1 MSGNEV
7 QTTPEISVT
16 KILHKSVEVVGR
28 VTTKPNVKFQVFE
41 CSRRSEADA
50 KRTHQEGQDII
61 KETQGLRIEDNKKRI
76 LHMNGRNF
84 ELVRPFCPEL
94 VRNTQMKDISY
105 CAHI

>member
-1 MSGNEV
+1 MLNS
-7 QTTPEISVT
+7 
-16 KILHKSVEVVGR
+16 R
-28 VTTKPNVKFQVFE
+28 FE

-50 KRTHQEGQDII
+50 KRTHQDII

-84 ELVRPFCPEL
+84 ELVRPFCPEFKL